1 MTQKEKLANEYVEL
15 KKQYDGENFLE
26 TARENQIWWLT
37 KEFKVIDLQD
47 KIEAVRNAIE
57 QKAKRLAKEAWYE
70 TEEGK
75 AFKEQNEAARKE
87 LYEQIIE
94 LRHSGFEH
102 TRKVVKA
109 LLSEEFDV
117 ISFCGGSMEIGI
129 VEEYR
134 EDGTA
139 KGLFGH
145 DFDVYFGEEIF
156 NDGFQWEMNY
166 GSMGSFNIGQDKK
179 RIEFLVGMAKF
190 ASDTVVIP
198 ALKEYLHG
206 MVRSIKVLQ
215 RAGYKLEREY
225 DNPPMLAA

>member
-70 TEEGK
+70 TEEGR
-75 AFKEQNEAARKE
+75 AFKEQNEAARKQ
-87 LYEQIIE
+87 LQEQILE
-94 LRHSGFEH
+94 LRESGFQH
-102 TRKVVKA
+102 TRRVVKA
-109 LLSEEFDV
+109 LLGEDFDV
-117 ISFCGGSMEIGI
+117 VSFGGRLMEIGI
-129 VEEYR
+129 VKEYR

-139 KGLFGH
+139 EGLFGH
-145 DFDVYFGEEIF
+145 DFEIYFDKDWHE
-156 NDGFQWEMNY
+156 DGYRWEMNY
-166 GSMGSFNIGQDKK
+166 GSLGSFNIGKDDK
-179 RIEFLVGMAKF
+179 RTAFLVGMAKF
-190 ASDTVVIP
+190 ASDTTIVP

-206 MVRSIKVLQ
+206 MLKSIEVLQ
-215 RAGYKLEREY
+215 DAGYKLEKEFE
-225 DNPPMLAA
+225 NPSALAA